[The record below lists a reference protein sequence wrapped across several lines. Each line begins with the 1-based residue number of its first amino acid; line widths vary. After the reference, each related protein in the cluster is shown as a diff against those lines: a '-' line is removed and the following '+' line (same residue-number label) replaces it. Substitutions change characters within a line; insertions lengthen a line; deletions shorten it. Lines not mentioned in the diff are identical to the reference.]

1 MSFRLDVR
9 PSVRKRMAAW
19 PDVVMVEAYLRL
31 RERLAVDP
39 HGCLA
44 RVTKPFDGLVYS
56 FSMVDSTNRLIE
68 HFCFF
73 HVVYGADESSLAV
86 VNAGYAQRFGV

>member
-9 PSVRKRMAAW
+9 PSARRKMAAW
-19 PDVVMVEAYLRL
+19 PDPVMVEAYLRL
-31 RERLAVDP
+31 REHLAADP
-39 HGCLA
+39 HGCLV
-44 RVTKPFDGLVYS
+44 RVTTPFDGLVYS
-56 FSMVDSTNRLIE
+56 FSMVDPVNRLIE

-73 HVVYGADESSLAV
+73 HVVYGADEASIAV